1 MDDMRIVL
9 DKNATELTVMDVYDI
24 AAVMGLEFEHI
35 ADQFGC
41 EALLRLMPKVVRVLE
56 MLEVLVARN
65 NNSETEELRRDLD
78 MLRLERKD
86 RLEKEKIRLRE
97 LELVEDVWRGEAQD
111 RLSQITQLEVE
122 NKRLQKS
129 LSLKDSHVTEEELQ
143 RKEGVSEREH
153 QVMMK
158 LKDMVDKQRGDIQE
172 KDHELNLKNE
182 DLKAL
187 QLQHHCL
194 RKINLELRHR
204 VRMMDAQ
211 CKTVIQQKA
220 EVEAMSQ
227 GRQQELEA
235 LRQEVARLKEERQHW
250 KLKRAEEEV
259 REEECFESADSHSLC
274 AVCDEVPDALELKED
289 DSPRFTLQELQDVLQ
304 ERNELKA
311 QVFMLQEELIYYK
324 SEELEDE
331 INGVCCDSPHESEP
345 STTEEPASRIKH
357 LIFTAVMP
365 MVAAGLIADDPTLQP
380 IRRFMSFV

>member
-259 REEECFESADSHSLC
+259 RE
-274 AVCDEVPDALELKED
+274 VPDALELKED